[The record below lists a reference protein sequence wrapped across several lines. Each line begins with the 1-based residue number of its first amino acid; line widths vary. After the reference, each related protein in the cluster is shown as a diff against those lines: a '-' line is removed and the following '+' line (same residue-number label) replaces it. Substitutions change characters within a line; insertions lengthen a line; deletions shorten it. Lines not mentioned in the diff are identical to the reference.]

1 MARATQTRRTV
12 TIIRRNTRRTRIV
25 KVVRLSS
32 KKKKK

>member
-1 MARATQTRRTV
+1 MARARQRSRTV
-12 TIIRRNTRRTRIV
+12 IIRRNTRRTRIV